1 MPPALSFSLP
11 SYHVSSFN
19 HFNNLIGLMKF
30 YLCVFDN
37 FKNLNEVVLILL
49 VFNYQVAVSAF

>member
-1 MPPALSFSLP
+1 
-11 SYHVSSFN
+11 
-19 HFNNLIGLMKF
+19 MKF

-49 VFNYQVAVSAF
+49 VFNYEVAVSAFWLVLDYQMLKNG